1 MPRDT
6 LKEHIGQ
13 NSRLKAIRENDEVV
27 MKAFYQENYPK
38 VETYVLN
45 NSGSIDE
52 AKDVY
57 QEAFIA
63 VWRNIQLDRFKE
75 HAGTSLEGYLYQV
88 AKHKWLDHL
97 RMARRRQVVPLAVE
111 TNGFKMPELSENE
124 QELLT
129 LIKTK
134 MKLLGEM
141 CREVLD
147 RFYYQKQSMRT
158 ISEGM
163 NWTEATA
170 KNNKYRCL
178 QRLRELLKSNT
189 PERE

>member
-1 MPRDT
+1 MLPDT
-6 LKEHIGQ
+6 LKEHTEQ
-13 NSRLKAIRENDEVV
+13 NRLTAIRENDEVV
-27 MKAFYQENYPK
+27 MKAFYRENYPK

-45 NSGSIDE
+45 NSGTSDE
-52 AKDVY
+52 AKDIY

-63 VWRNIQLDRFKE
+63 MWRNIQLGRFKQ

-88 AKHKWLDHL
+88 AKYKWLDHL
-97 RMARRRQVVPLAVE
+97 RTAKRRQVVPLAAE

-124 QELLT
+124 QELLM
-129 LIKTK
+129 LITTK

-158 ISEGM
+158 ISEAM

-189 PERE
+189 HDLE